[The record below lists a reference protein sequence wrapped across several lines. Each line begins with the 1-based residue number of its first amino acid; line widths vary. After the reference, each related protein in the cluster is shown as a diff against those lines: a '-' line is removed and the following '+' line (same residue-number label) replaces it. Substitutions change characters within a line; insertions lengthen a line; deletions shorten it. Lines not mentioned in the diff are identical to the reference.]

1 MTTATIKPT
10 AAEAI
15 KNLASKHD
23 GEITPEIV
31 VEEARKKRSPLHS
44 FFVWDDSEA
53 AEKYRLVQAQYL
65 IRRIKVNYE
74 VSECKSIRVRA
85 YVNVRG
91 DQPGD
96 EPSTNGF
103 YVPIE
108 KALTVESY
116 RDQLLSQCR
125 RDVRAF
131 QQKYS
136 SLIEAKAIIDAINDF
151 QKSQ

>member
-15 KNLASKHD
+15 KQLAEKHK

-31 VEEARKKRSPLHS
+31 VQEARKKRSPLHPY
-44 FFVWDDSEA
+44 FEWNESEA
-53 AEKYRLVQAQYL
+53 AEKYRLLQAGYL
-65 IRRIKVNYE
+65 IRRIKVTYD
-74 VSECKSIRVRA
+74 VSENKTVRVRA
-85 YVNVRG
+85 YVNVR
-91 DQPGD
+91 DTEQE
-96 EPSTNGF
+96 EPATNGI

-108 KALTVESY
+108 TALTVASY
-116 RDQLLSQCR
+116 RDQLLDQCR

-136 SLIEAKAIIDAINDF
+136 SLAEAQSIIDAMNVF
-151 QKSQ
+151 HKSA